1 MNNFNEFSTNDR
13 YFYRH
18 GGGTRYR
25 GKEIDMTN
33 QERIAQIEEDGIM
46 AKGKK
51 ELLSHLEGRNV
62 TQKQSIMA
70 MCYDCMGYY
79 ADGKQDCVVT
89 SCPLHPFMPYRE
101 GGARKLR
108 VLGDE
113 QKAIL
118 KANLHRAKDS

>member
-1 MNNFNEFSTNDR
+1 
-13 YFYRH
+13 
-18 GGGTRYR
+18 
-25 GKEIDMTN
+25 MTN
-33 QERIAQIEEDGIM
+33 QERIAQIEEDGM
-46 AKGKK
+46 LAKGKK
-51 ELLSHLEGRNV
+51 ELLSHLEGRNI
-62 TQKQSIMA
+62 TQKQSIVA

-79 ADGKQDCVVT
+79 ADGKQDCGVT

-118 KANLHRAKDS
+118 KANLHRTKDS